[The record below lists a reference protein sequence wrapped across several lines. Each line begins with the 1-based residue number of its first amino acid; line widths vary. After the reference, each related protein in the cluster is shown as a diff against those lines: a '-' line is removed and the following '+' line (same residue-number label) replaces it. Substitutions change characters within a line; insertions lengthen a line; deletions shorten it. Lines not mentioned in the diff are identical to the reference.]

1 MQVARAVLIAII
13 GSLALSRAALPSRPL
28 PRAGALTRVRASRIR
43 ASADEELANRR
54 DQAMRMSPE
63 DRRALAK
70 KMLEEWSS
78 RKTEAK
84 AGDASSAAPTPLPPP
99 PPTAPAAA
107 IAPPPAPPAAPAPPA
122 PQHAVKLPPP
132 PPPPPPAAP
141 APLPPAGA
149 VEEVGGM
156 IAADSFAALA
166 GLTGAPSP
174 APAPAAP
181 PPSPPPVA
189 VAPTP
194 VQPPAPAPQPS
205 PPAPAAAAPAAPAIP
220 APPVPAAVA
229 APVGDPAGFPD
240 PALIDSL
247 TTWAAYGAAGMSRS
261 QLQQLRRDLD
271 AAKAQLEADVFAKR
285 ALELLAKWRSGAPL
299 DDEERLALVDAL
311 DAVKGAIA

>member
-1 MQVARAVLIAII
+1 
-13 GSLALSRAALPSRPL
+13 
-28 PRAGALTRVRASRIR
+28 
-43 ASADEELANRR
+43 
-54 DQAMRMSPE
+54 
-63 DRRALAK
+63 
-70 KMLEEWSS
+70 
-78 RKTEAK
+78 
-84 AGDASSAAPTPLPPP
+84 
-99 PPTAPAAA
+99 
-107 IAPPPAPPAAPAPPA
+107 
-122 PQHAVKLPPP
+122 
-132 PPPPPPAAP
+132 
-141 APLPPAGA
+141 
-149 VEEVGGM
+149 M

-229 APVGDPAGFPD
+229 APAGDPAGFPD